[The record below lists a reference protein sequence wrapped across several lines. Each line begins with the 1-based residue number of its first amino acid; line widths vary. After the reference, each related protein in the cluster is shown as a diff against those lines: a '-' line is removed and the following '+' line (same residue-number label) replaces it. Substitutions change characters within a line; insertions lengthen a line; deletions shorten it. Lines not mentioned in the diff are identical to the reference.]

1 MLTKRPTRS
10 SGEIREAVAL
20 AFDALRR
27 NPMRSFLTILGIV
40 IGVSSIIAIG
50 SVINGLNS
58 NVIGSIEDLGSN
70 IIIVYRF
77 SWATLGR
84 LPGSVLQRKEMQP
97 EWADEMNMLPHV
109 EAAAASLRI
118 FNPQFGVGSSNV
130 QRGKIRVSNAILQ
143 GNPPPIQQIFNIDL
157 QEGRWFNQVDEDH
170 HSPVC
175 ILGHD
180 TAASLFPNPGENPI
194 GQEILVEGKVVTV
207 IGVAK
212 HRRQAFGN
220 GANPEDNQVIT
231 PLSTMEKMHPEFH
244 DFVLFVKADDA
255 KYVPIVVDEL
265 DEFMRRKRRLAMG
278 KADDFDIF
286 TPDSFIDLWREISS
300 GIFLLMFGVGS
311 VALLVGGIGVMNI
324 MLVSV
329 TERTREIGVRKA
341 IGAKR
346 KNILWQFLF
355 EAVALTG
362 IGGAIGVAIGASLGL
377 AVRLIFPSLPATIT
391 LLWVVLG
398 IGAAAM
404 VGIGFGIYPAW
415 KAARLDPVEALRY
428 E

>member
-1 MLTKRPTRS
+1 
-10 SGEIREAVAL
+10 
-20 AFDALRR
+20 
-27 NPMRSFLTILGIV
+27 
-40 IGVSSIIAIG
+40 
-50 SVINGLNS
+50 
-58 NVIGSIEDLGSN
+58 
-70 IIIVYRF
+70 
-77 SWATLGR
+77 
-84 LPGSVLQRKEMQP
+84 
-97 EWADEMNMLPHV
+97 
-109 EAAAASLRI
+109 
-118 FNPQFGVGSSNV
+118 
-130 QRGKIRVSNAILQ
+130 
-143 GNPPPIQQIFNIDL
+143 
-157 QEGRWFNQVDEDH
+157 
-170 HSPVC
+170 
-175 ILGHD
+175 
-180 TAASLFPNPGENPI
+180 
-194 GQEILVEGKVVTV
+194 
-207 IGVAK
+207 
-212 HRRQAFGN
+212 
-220 GANPEDNQVIT
+220 
-231 PLSTMEKMHPEFH
+231 MEKMHPEFH

-265 DEFMRRKRRLAMG
+265 DELMRRKRRLAMG

-300 GIFLLMFGVGS
+300 GIFLLMFSVGS

-415 KAARLDPVEALRY
+415 KAARMDPVEALRS

>member
-1 MLTKRPTRS
+1 MPTKRPTRS
-10 SGEIREAVAL
+10 SSEIREAVAL

-40 IGVSSIIAIG
+40 IGVSSIIAVG

-58 NVIGSIEDLGSN
+58 NVIGSIEDIGSN
-70 IIIVYRF
+70 IVIVYRF

-84 LPGSVLQRKEMQP
+84 LPGSVLQRKEMKP
-97 EWADEMNMLPHV
+97 EWAEGMARLAHV
-109 EAAAASLRI
+109 EAVAPSLRI
-118 FNPQFGVGSSNV
+118 FNPQFGAGFTNI
-130 QRGKIRVSNAILQ
+130 QRGKIRVSNVIIQ
-143 GNPPPIQQIFNIDL
+143 GNPPSVQQIFNIDL
-157 QEGRWFNQVDEDH
+157 QAGRWFNQVDEDH
-170 HSPVC
+170 RSPVC
-175 ILGHD
+175 VLGYD

-194 GQEILVEGKVVTV
+194 GKQVLVEGKVFTV
-207 IGVAK
+207 VGVAS
-212 HRRQAFGN
+212 HRRQAFGS
-220 GANPEDNQVIT
+220 GANPEDNQVIM
-231 PLSTMEKMHPEFH
+231 PLSTMEKVHPEYH

-255 KYVPIVVDEL
+255 KNVPAVVDEL
-265 DEFMRRKRRLAMG
+265 DEFMRRQRRLTP
-278 KADDFDIF
+278 KEADDFDIF
-286 TPDSFIDLWREISS
+286 TPDAFIDLWKEISS
-300 GIFLLMFGVGS
+300 GIFVLMFAVGS

-362 IGGAIGVAIGASLGL
+362 IGGAIGVAIGAALGL

-398 IGAAAM
+398 IGAAAT